1 MPKHPTL
8 VKKAA
13 WMNAATRVVKVRFLA
28 VVTAYCRLARFG
40 LK

>member
-1 MPKHPTL
+1 MPKHLTL

-13 WMNAATRVVKVRFLA
+13 WMNAATRVVKVLPWIR
-28 VVTAYCRLARFG
+28 YG